1 MRPSKLH
8 SGGLKVMLLAPRVKV
23 VTRLR
28 TSPLTSRDDKPN
40 VLSKS
45 GKLEQ
50 NAYIILSNNTTIT
63 NKVGDLFYTHRTNQ
77 GFRTEMD
84 TPYALK

>member
-1 MRPSKLH
+1 MIRPRQLH

-28 TSPLTSRDDKPN
+28 TSPLTSHDVKPN

-50 NAYIILSNNTTIT
+50 NMYTVLSNNYTT
-63 NKVGDLFYTHRTNQ
+63 NYVGDIFYT
-77 GFRTEMD
+77 G
-84 TPYALK
+84 Y